1 MEAIMKKIWVMVLLL
16 SLSVV
21 GIVCAEEGSSTGKGY
36 YLGDLTVLPMT
47 KGYTQINYDVC
58 GIMTSGSG
66 KGLFHNASQRILGS
80 MQVVKGVIED
90 SGFIVAT
97 LTNGDNVFMTYKGS
111 GTWSSPDKPPVVK
124 GTCIIVGGTG
134 KAAGITGNVE
144 FTRYTLRPPA
154 KGKSASF
161 SISKTNWKIVKPKM

>member
-1 MEAIMKKIWVMVLLL
+1 MKKIFMVMVLLL

-36 YLGDLTVLPMT
+36 YLGDLTILPMT
-47 KGYTQINYDVC
+47 KGYTQINYDVG
-58 GIMTSGSG
+58 GIITSDSG
-66 KGLFHNASQRILGS
+66 KGLFHNASERILGS
-80 MQVVKGVIED
+80 FQVVKGVIED

-134 KAAGITGNVE
+134 KVAGITGGIE

-161 SISKTNWKIVKPKM
+161 STSKINWKIPEPKK